1 MRNKRRIG
9 LLFFQN
15 VKNDSFVCDICVA
28 KSAAY
33 HIIMLTFAYRRIS
46 YFSFTICR
54 RAYLTPLS
62 LFVGVLLLL
71 SFFVKPLSIF
81 EIIKYIPNQTAKKTY
96 EAFDNLLKQISVQY
110 PVNN

>member
-1 MRNKRRIG
+1 MRNKRIIG

-54 RAYLTPLS
+54 RA
-62 LFVGVLLLL
+62 LLL